1 MKRTLL
7 LMLAL
12 LLPALAAAD
21 VSAQVNAP
29 ETYSAVWQ
37 SSTGRT
43 IVTVDAAVEI
53 PAVPQLMIYP
63 AVQRT
68 FTADDLQRATVCF
81 GGAPY
86 SGMPSSLDSVTRPA
100 ANSAPTSVGIRAES
114 KNAAGNRA
122 LLTFVQHRRH
132 DGNLWYGTIQFLG
145 RGAARYQVDDLPEVG
160 KSAPMP
166 AKRRCKSPRALTRR
180 WRSPTRGAAWATS
193 TTAG

>member
-29 ETYSAVWQ
+29 ETYSTVWQ

-43 IVTVDAAVEI
+43 IVTVDGAVEI

-68 FTADDLQRATVCF
+68 FTADDLQRAAVCF

-86 SGMPSSLDSVTRPA
+86 SGIPSSLDSVTRPA
-100 ANSAPTSVGIRAES
+100 ANSNPTSVGIRAES

-145 RGAARYQVDDLPEVG
+145 HGAARYQVDDLPTTGEV
-160 KSAPMP
+160 SAGA

>member
-68 FTADDLQRATVCF
+68 FTADDLQRAAVCF
-81 GGAPY
+81 GAAPY
-86 SGMPSSLDSVTRPA
+86 SGMPSSL
-100 ANSAPTSVGIRAES
+100 
-114 KNAAGNRA
+114 
-122 LLTFVQHRRH
+122 
-132 DGNLWYGTIQFLG
+132 
-145 RGAARYQVDDLPEVG
+145 
-160 KSAPMP
+160 
-166 AKRRCKSPRALTRR
+166 
-180 WRSPTRGAAWATS
+180 
-193 TTAG
+193 

>member
-29 ETYSAVWQ
+29 ETYSAVWK

-63 AVQRT
+63 AVQRM
-68 FTADDLQRATVCF
+68 FTADDLQRAAVCF
-81 GGAPY
+81 GAAPY
-86 SGMPSSLDSVTRPA
+86 SGMPSSLDSVPRPA
-100 ANSAPTSVGIRAES
+100 ANSNPTSVGIRAES

-132 DGNLWYGTIQFLG
+132 DGNYGTTQSNSWG
-145 RGAARYQVDDLPEVG
+145 TARHAIRWTTFRQPG
-160 KSAPMP
+160 KSAPIP

>member
-29 ETYSAVWQ
+29 ETYSTVWQ
-37 SSTGRT
+37 SNTGRT

-68 FTADDLQRATVCF
+68 FTPMTCSARQSASAV
-81 GGAPY
+81 
-86 SGMPSSLDSVTRPA
+86 RP
-100 ANSAPTSVGIRAES
+100 IR
-114 KNAAGNRA
+114 GCR
-122 LLTFVQHRRH
+122 
-132 DGNLWYGTIQFLG
+132 
-145 RGAARYQVDDLPEVG
+145 
-160 KSAPMP
+160 
-166 AKRRCKSPRALTRR
+166 
-180 WRSPTRGAAWATS
+180 AAW
-193 TTAG
+193 TA